1 MIINDKG
8 GEAGLSYLFNDT
20 YNNFNESRCHRNRR
34 RPKSY
39 VMATSSGSALSAS
52 DDSIVIQNAS
62 SSPDI
67 K

>member
-1 MIINDKG
+1 
-8 GEAGLSYLFNDT
+8 LSYLFNDT